1 MGLWRS
7 FKDLIGVDPAETTS
21 DPTPAPA
28 AAPMREAAGSQGAD
42 EPGWRKLTGDGLASL
57 NERDLAPMAQDRM
70 QKLSEHLWQSNLL
83 ANRLVELPLA
93 YLLAEGVS
101 LQCKDEEH
109 QKLLNAFWSDPI
121 NNWPLKLT
129 SRVRALGLLGEQCYI
144 ARVRE
149 DGFVRLGYLDPRQ
162 IATVV
167 NDPENPEQPI
177 GVVTKRDN
185 RGKQHKYRVIV
196 LGDDADLFTENTARI
211 RAEEFTDG
219 ECLLYQLNK
228 FPNGSRGR
236 SDLLGQMDWL
246 DAYDEFLFNELDR
259 IGYLRSFVWDVTMT
273 GADGPTVDKYSKD
286 FKPPSPNSTFVHNDS
301 IKLEAKSAPLQAAD
315 TSESARLLRNHVL
328 GGSTTPEHWYGGGG
342 DVNRAAASEMGEPTF
357 KVYSMRQGFLKLM
370 LEEIGRYVIWQA
382 SQGKTPDWSD
392 ERNQVTA
399 VFPELVNRD
408 VTKFA
413 AAMGS
418 VVTAVIQAIDAG
430 LLTEETSLKLIADVA
445 QRFGQDFD
453 AKTELAEA
461 RKEHEARKAKRAQ
474 EDAFALPAHLQGAL
488 QGGKDVPGGPA
499 PRPAPGPA
507 PAPAKADAA
516 AEGA

>member
-1 MGLWRS
+1 MRFLNRLMEAVGIATAPPS
-7 FKDLIGVDPAETTS
+7 E
-21 DPTPAPA
+21 PAPVPPP
-28 AAPMREAAGSQGAD
+28 APMREAASAQGSE
-42 EPGWRKLTGDGLASL
+42 EPGWRRLSGDGLSSQ
-57 NERDLAPMAQDRM
+57 NDRDLSPMQQDRM
-70 QKLSEHLWQSNLL
+70 QQVAEHLWQSNLI

-93 YLLAEGVS
+93 YLLAEGVT
-101 LQCKDEEH
+101 LQCQYPEH

-129 SRVRALGLLGEQCYI
+129 PRVRALGLLGEQCYI
-144 ARVRE
+144 ANVRE
-149 DGFVRLGYLDPRQ
+149 GNGFVRLGYLDPRQ

-167 NDPENPEQPI
+167 TDPYNPEQPI

-196 LGDDADLFTENTARI
+196 LGNDDDLFSANTARI
-211 RAEEFTDG
+211 RAEDFTDG

-236 SDLLGQMDWL
+236 SDLLGQIDWL
-246 DAYDEFLFNELDR
+246 DAYDNFLFNELDR
-259 IGYLRSFVWDVTMT
+259 IGYLRSCVWDVTLT
-273 GADGPTVDKYSKD
+273 GSDSEAVKEYEKN

-301 IKLEAKSAPLQAAD
+301 VKLEAISPKLQAAD

-328 GGSTTPEHWYGGGG
+328 GGSTTPEHWFGGGG

-357 KVYSMRQGFLKLM
+357 KIYTGRQNFLKLM
-370 LEEIGRYVIWQA
+370 LEEIGRFVLWRA
-382 SQGKTPDWSD
+382 AETGGTTPDWSED
-392 ERNQVTA
+392 KWQVTA

-418 VVTAVIQAIDAG
+418 VVSAVIQMIDAG
-430 LLTEETSLKLIADVA
+430 LLTEETALKLVADVA

-453 AKTELAEA
+453 AKTELENA
-461 RKEHEARKAKRAQ
+461 RKEHAKRKKDRDS
-474 EDAFALPAHLQGAL
+474 EDVFRNLPADLA
-488 QGGKDVPGGPA
+488 A
-499 PRPAPGPA
+499 
-507 PAPAKADAA
+507 AKADAKAESEAGGGNGDSSA
-516 AEGA
+516 A